1 MDKLQELRNMM
12 PLTETSLY
20 ILIALAEPL
29 HGYGIMQK
37 VEGLSRKR
45 IVFGPGTLYGAL
57 SNLNALG
64 LIAPH
69 GEQPS
74 SSRKKEYRITEL
86 GLALVKLELERLK
99 ELIHHAETLVYGIS
113 MDKE

>member
-1 MDKLQELRNMM
+1 MEKLQELRNMM

-37 VEGLSRKR
+37 VERLSGKR

-57 SNLNALG
+57 SNLNAIG
-64 LIAPH
+64 LITPH
-69 GEQPS
+69 GERPS

-86 GLALVKLELERLK
+86 GIALVKMEVERLK
-99 ELIHHAETLVYGIS
+99 ELIHHAETLVLAIS
-113 MDKE
+113 PDKE